1 MVTTTLASPPA
12 QDDKL
17 LGADKYLHAYQALS
31 SDTLLS
37 RSIDFSHPSI
47 LREVIDRYPHLW
59 QGDDTTIF
67 NPTLQHHYET
77 QSFDNLYEHLRYL
90 QLEFI
95 AQSELSF
102 YHTLLIVLLRR
113 GYQTPIT
120 FGLFEALWQ
129 AHASVLFEQLSLRWL
144 VSAADTFIDYSDSPV
159 RRAILLNVVSLINTL
174 KVYETTQ
181 FLLTDNP
188 KPDATKAKMLY
199 AEHKGLYDGLTFFR
213 LGSDDSLAQMKTRY
227 QSFAS
232 QDAFATEF
240 LLTIF
245 RRLHDNPTAFALIKD
260 YHNPAWAYWV

>member
-1 MVTTTLASPPA
+1 MVATTLASHCA

-17 LGADKYLHAYQALS
+17 LGADKYLHAYQTLS

-67 NPTLQHHYET
+67 NPTLQRHYET
-77 QSFDNLYEHLRYL
+77 QSFDNLYQHLRYL

-95 AQSELSF
+95 GKSEFNF

-113 GYQTPIT
+113 GYQISTT
-120 FGLFEALWQ
+120 FRLFEVLWQ
-129 AHASVLFEQLSLRWL
+129 GHETALFEQLSLRWL
-144 VSAADTFIDYSDSPV
+144 VSAADTFIDYSDSPLCQ
-159 RRAILLNVVSLINTL
+159 AILLNVVSLINTL
-174 KVYETTQ
+174 KVYETQQ
-181 FLLTDNP
+181 FLLTDNTQPTAP
-188 KPDATKAKMLY
+188 KAQALY
-199 AEHKGLYDGLTFFR
+199 ATHNGLYDGLTLFR

-227 QSFAS
+227 QTFAT
-232 QDAFATEF
+232 QDAFATKF
-240 LLTIF
+240 LLTVF